1 MHLLQTLAF
10 LLLVYHARSV
20 PAPLRPQLKGRSFKV
35 DRVRRADYVA
45 HGPTALRNAYRKFGI
60 VPTSFGLD
68 LEDFE
73 PINLKDT
80 HPAGN
85 QTDNEPEPERTGT
98 VSATSVQSN
107 AQFVSP
113 VIIGGQKI
121 IMTFDTGSSD
131 FWVMNTAIPEAEQQG
146 HTVFDP
152 SKSPTFKVMQDAEF
166 QIRYG
171 DSSYAAG
178 MVGTDTVNI
187 GGATV
192 ENQAIGI
199 PLEVSPSLLED
210 QASSGLVGLGFL
222 SISTIEP
229 KKQPTFFGNVVPTL
243 DEPVLTASLKTDG
256 VGEYEFGII
265 DTNKYKGKMANVT
278 VDPSNGFWQFP
289 STEFAI
295 GDGPRQ
301 TITQVPTAIA
311 DTGTSIIMASPEV
324 VEAYYAEVKNSVF
337 ASDSGGYIYP
347 CMSEMPNLSIAVGGT
362 MVVVPGSM
370 MTFSPVGTNTTT
382 GESMCFGGIQ
392 SNQGVDVQVFGDVF
406 LKTLFVVFDHRG
418 PSLGIATPA

>member
-1 MHLLQTLAF
+1 M
-10 LLLVYHARSV
+10 S
-20 PAPLRPQLKGRSFKV
+20 
-35 DRVRRADYVA
+35 
-45 HGPTALRNAYRKFGI
+45 
-60 VPTSFGLD
+60 
-68 LEDFE
+68 
-73 PINLKDT
+73 
-80 HPAGN
+80 
-85 QTDNEPEPERTGT
+85 
-98 VSATSVQSN
+98 
-107 AQFVSP
+107 
-113 VIIGGQKI
+113 
-121 IMTFDTGSSD
+121 
-131 FWVMNTAIPEAEQQG
+131 TAIPEAEQQG

-192 ENQAIGI
+192 ENQAVGI

-210 QASSGLVGLGFL
+210 QSSSGLVGLGFFP
-222 SISTIEP
+222 INTIEP

-265 DTNKYKGKMANVT
+265 DTKKYKGKMANVT

-289 STEFAI
+289 STQFAI
-295 GDGPRQ
+295 GDGPGQ

-337 ASDSGGYIYP
+337 ASGSGGYIYP
-347 CMSEMPNLSIAVGGT
+347 CKSEMPNLSIAVGGT
-362 MVVVPGSM
+362 MVVIPGSM
-370 MTFSPVGTNTTT
+370 MTFSPVGTNITT
-382 GESMCFGGIQ
+382 GESREFLFCPNKCLTWCVCGFTNGVINIVCFGGIQ